1 MHESQYSKHL
11 EVAHRKSFFCSASL
25 RKVNQVERVAIT
37 ASFSI
42 RPRAWYK
49 TIVEA
54 DRLIIVTELRLAVR
68 QGAVLLSDWVM
79 LNTLSTS
86 RNFLAASRHLDHTF
100 DRKFS
105 GGGDVTLDAQVV
117 PRR

>member
-11 EVAHRKSFFCSASL
+11 EVANRKFFFCSAS